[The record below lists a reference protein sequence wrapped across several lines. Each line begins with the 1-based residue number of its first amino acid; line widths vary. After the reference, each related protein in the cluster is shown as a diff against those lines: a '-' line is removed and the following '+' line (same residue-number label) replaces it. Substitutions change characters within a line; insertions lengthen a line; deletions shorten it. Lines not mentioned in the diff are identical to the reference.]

1 MTNKK
6 FKLAAMSMALTA
18 CVAAQ
23 PLVANAADD
32 IDAAGAQDNAPAP
45 QEISG
50 TGVASASTTEETKED
65 VRNNEPTDAVDV
77 IDDDTTVDYNHDNDT
92 TTKNDDGSTTTD
104 STGPVN
110 KNEASSEDEQQPEK
124 TPIGAAEKSE
134 TETKETE
141 TVLDPDTTRPSGKP
155 STSVENPD
163 GTTTIT
169 TPTITEGTE
178 TTTTTVKG
186 EAKADT
192 EEPTS
197 TPSEKIDLD
206 KELGGAK
213 PKWGT
218 ETGTTFGGSDEAEN
232 EKYKVTDV
240 KTSEDG
246 KSQTLTMVKEK
257 TESGPMTGE
266 DIAKL
271 IEAGYQK
278 NDDDTYTLT
287 KEYTDSDGKTWTE
300 TVTVDKS
307 TATKKTTTTLTLTL
321 KKTEH
326 NDSTSV
332 DETTD
337 T

>member
-141 TVLDPDTTRPSGKP
+141 TVLDRDTTRPSGAFHFCREP
-155 STSVENPD
+155 GRHHYDHHPHHHRGHRDHDYHGERRSQGRHR
-163 GTTTIT
+163 GTHQH
-169 TPTITEGTE
+169 
-178 TTTTTVKG
+178 
-186 EAKADT
+186 
-192 EEPTS
+192 S
-197 TPSEKIDLD
+197 
-206 KELGGAK
+206 
-213 PKWGT
+213 
-218 ETGTTFGGSDEAEN
+218 FGKD
-232 EKYKVTDV
+232 
-240 KTSEDG
+240 
-246 KSQTLTMVKEK
+246 
-257 TESGPMTGE
+257 
-266 DIAKL
+266 
-271 IEAGYQK
+271 
-278 NDDDTYTLT
+278 
-287 KEYTDSDGKTWTE
+287 
-300 TVTVDKS
+300 
-307 TATKKTTTTLTLTL
+307 
-321 KKTEH
+321 
-326 NDSTSV
+326 
-332 DETTD
+332 
-337 T
+337 